1 MARRGA
7 RMKRTVGRLALMTGA
22 ILATGSVA
30 RAGEPRPLSARVVRS
45 GVDLAAAVDARWG
58 ANGHFTPAF
67 RAGYTF
73 GRGLVGLAIGGE
85 FRLIDTFSFEKP
97 RYLSRVTETR
107 VYARVV
113 VRDGLF
119 AMYAG
124 GAVGATQSPNDHS
137 FDGADEIYA
146 AGALQIGAALHVGP
160 RFGAEVG
167 AEVEA
172 TAFDQTERVSARVGA
187 FARF

>member
-1 MARRGA
+1 MT
-7 RMKRTVGRLALMTGA
+7 RTLGLLAVTGA
-22 ILATGSVA
+22 ILACAPAA

-45 GVDLAAAVDARWG
+45 GVDLAAAVDGRWG
-58 ANGHFTPAF
+58 AITHFTPAF

-73 GRGLVGLAIGGE
+73 GRDQVGLAIGGE
-85 FRLIDTFSFEKP
+85 FRLFEAFSFKTP
-97 RYLSRVTETR
+97 HVRSRVTETR

-124 GAVGATQSPNDHS
+124 GAVGATQSPS
-137 FDGADEIYA
+137 RTAFAAGTETYA
-146 AGALQIGAALHVGP
+146 AGALQVGAALHVGP
-160 RFGAEVG
+160 RVGAEVG
-167 AEVEA
+167 AELEA
-172 TAFDQTERVSARVGA
+172 TAFDGSQRISARVGA